1 MEEKLTTLEK
11 YGYIYHMVGMNPITR
26 KELREKIKK
35 DSPKMSETTLKKYS
49 DAPFD
54 GAYPMFVVKDDKA
67 TLDITA
73 FRGFIEEL
81 CKYVGTDAAVLF
93 TGPAPAPG
101 GRKGDNPQIAKVPNK
116 AENPQILIERKKNTE
131 LSKQIADLEKQI
143 EELRLE
149 NQKIVADS
157 VLANMSKEVNISTVR
172 VFGKAVEED
181 IFLHNVSDVLGEVRD
196 VSKVG
201 GIRQSFYVKDSDKAK
216 ELTVQNARSKVA
228 EILFRSKFFEKLFR
242 DSCAYEKKVSGK
254 VDITASQ
261 MDANRRK
268 SIDLLLSDD
277 KLSNRAK
284 MPKEKLSWDYLKEN
298 GMLDDEM
305 MEYLA
310 DRIGAGYG
318 FLISGRG
325 GSGKSTLLNNM
336 VDWIPFNQS
345 ILVSQESDELY
356 SNVHPQIQ
364 FEHTMTVRKN
374 DVVTDF
380 TLEDELRLGLLQDI
394 DNFIIGEI
402 KGGEALHVFTTA
414 MSTGARFFG
423 TIHSNDARSSVTR
436 LAQCARY
443 VSDYPMETLEE
454 MLTCMPF
461 VLIHMSHFSIDEI
474 VEIDGWDATN
484 KKLKFAQVYRKE
496 CK

>member
-1 MEEKLTTLEK
+1 MQKLKYQKKTDGCLIMEPSLYEVSSIFKDEELTDMFLKLKANVCDLNPALVTKCITGTKQDFIMLMNRAKEFVEFNYPRAGPEVK
-11 YGYIYHMVGMNPITR
+11 RKLLDMFQQCVFGYYVLTPLILAKDVSD
-26 KELREKIKK
+26 IKVL
-35 DSPKMSETTLKKYS
+35 DY
-49 DAPFD
+49 DHI
-54 GAYPMFVVKDDKA
+54 VVKANGDRYVA
-67 TLDITA
+67 DIS
-73 FRGFIEEL
+73 FFSEEDYKTWYERIHRIHRL
-81 CKYVGTDAAVLF
+81 GRSEEFALGHCTD
-93 TGPAPAPG
+93 
-101 GRKGDNPQIAKVPNK
+101 RKGVDAFYLRIDVQHSCITST
-116 AENPQILIERKKNTE
+116 EKN
-131 LSKQIADLEKQI
+131 
-143 EELRLE
+143 
-149 NQKIVADS
+149 
-157 VLANMSKEVNISTVR
+157 NI
-172 VFGKAVEED
+172 
-181 IFLHNVSDVLGEVRD
+181 H
-196 VSKVG
+196 
-201 GIRQSFYVKDSDKAK
+201 IR
-216 ELTVQNARSKVA
+216 
-228 EILFRSKFFEKLFR
+228 
-242 DSCAYEKKVSGK
+242 
-254 VDITASQ
+254 
-261 MDANRRK
+261 
-268 SIDLLLSDD
+268 
-277 KLSNRAK
+277 K
-284 MPKEKLSWDYLKEN
+284 MPKEKLSWEYLKEN

-310 DRIGAGYG
+310 DRISAGYG

-474 VEIDGWDATN
+474 VEIDGWDSTN

-496 CK
+496 N

>member
-1 MEEKLTTLEK
+1 MQKLQYQKKTDGSLIQEPSLYK
-11 YGYIYHMVGMNPITR
+11 VSSVF
-26 KELREKIKK
+26 K
-35 DSPKMSETTLKKYS
+35 DSELTDMFLKLKANVCDLNPALVTKCITGTEQDFIMLMNRAKEFVEFNYPRAGPDVKRKLLDMFQQCVFGYYVLTPLIIAKDVS
-49 DAPFD
+49 DIKVLGFD
-54 GAYPMFVVKDDKA
+54 HIVVKANGERYVADISFFSEDDYKSWYERIHRIHKLGRA
-67 TLDITA
+67 
-73 FRGFIEEL
+73 EEFAL
-81 CKYVGTDAAVLF
+81 GHCTD
-93 TGPAPAPG
+93 
-101 GRKGDNPQIAKVPNK
+101 RKGVDAFYLRIDVQHSCITST
-116 AENPQILIERKKNTE
+116 EKN
-131 LSKQIADLEKQI
+131 
-143 EELRLE
+143 
-149 NQKIVADS
+149 
-157 VLANMSKEVNISTVR
+157 NI
-172 VFGKAVEED
+172 
-181 IFLHNVSDVLGEVRD
+181 H
-196 VSKVG
+196 
-201 GIRQSFYVKDSDKAK
+201 IR
-216 ELTVQNARSKVA
+216 
-228 EILFRSKFFEKLFR
+228 
-242 DSCAYEKKVSGK
+242 
-254 VDITASQ
+254 
-261 MDANRRK
+261 
-268 SIDLLLSDD
+268 
-277 KLSNRAK
+277 K

>member
-1 MEEKLTTLEK
+1 MMQKLQYQKKTDGSLIQEPSLYK
-11 YGYIYHMVGMNPITR
+11 VSSIF
-26 KELREKIKK
+26 K
-35 DSPKMSETTLKKYS
+35 DSELTDMFLKLKANVCDLNPALVTKCITGTEQDFIMLMNRAKEFVEFNYPRAGPDVKRKLLDMFQQCVFGYYVLTPLIIAKDVS
-49 DAPFD
+49 DIKVLGFD
-54 GAYPMFVVKDDKA
+54 HIVVKANGERYVADISFFSEDDYKSWYERIHRIHKLGRA
-67 TLDITA
+67 
-73 FRGFIEEL
+73 EEFAL
-81 CKYVGTDAAVLF
+81 GHCTD
-93 TGPAPAPG
+93 
-101 GRKGDNPQIAKVPNK
+101 RKGVDAFYLRIDVQHACITST
-116 AENPQILIERKKNTE
+116 EKN
-131 LSKQIADLEKQI
+131 
-143 EELRLE
+143 
-149 NQKIVADS
+149 
-157 VLANMSKEVNISTVR
+157 NI
-172 VFGKAVEED
+172 
-181 IFLHNVSDVLGEVRD
+181 H
-196 VSKVG
+196 
-201 GIRQSFYVKDSDKAK
+201 IR
-216 ELTVQNARSKVA
+216 
-228 EILFRSKFFEKLFR
+228 
-242 DSCAYEKKVSGK
+242 
-254 VDITASQ
+254 
-261 MDANRRK
+261 
-268 SIDLLLSDD
+268 
-277 KLSNRAK
+277 K
-284 MPKEKLSWDYLKEN
+284 MPKEKLSWEYLKEN

>member
-1 MEEKLTTLEK
+1 MMQKLQYQKKTDGSLIQEPSLYKVSSIFKESELTDMFLKLKANVCDLNPALVTKCITGTEQDFIMLMNRAK
-11 YGYIYHMVGMNPITR
+11 EFVEFNYPRAGPDVKRKLLDMFQQCVFGYYVLTPLIIAKDVSD
-26 KELREKIKK
+26 IKV
-35 DSPKMSETTLKKYS
+35 LG
-49 DAPFD
+49 FD
-54 GAYPMFVVKDDKA
+54 HIVVKANGDRYVADISFFSEDDYKSWYERIHRIHKLGRA
-67 TLDITA
+67 
-73 FRGFIEEL
+73 EEFAL
-81 CKYVGTDAAVLF
+81 GHCTD
-93 TGPAPAPG
+93 
-101 GRKGDNPQIAKVPNK
+101 RKGVDAFYLRIDVQHACITST
-116 AENPQILIERKKNTE
+116 EKN
-131 LSKQIADLEKQI
+131 
-143 EELRLE
+143 
-149 NQKIVADS
+149 
-157 VLANMSKEVNISTVR
+157 NI
-172 VFGKAVEED
+172 
-181 IFLHNVSDVLGEVRD
+181 H
-196 VSKVG
+196 
-201 GIRQSFYVKDSDKAK
+201 IR
-216 ELTVQNARSKVA
+216 
-228 EILFRSKFFEKLFR
+228 
-242 DSCAYEKKVSGK
+242 
-254 VDITASQ
+254 
-261 MDANRRK
+261 
-268 SIDLLLSDD
+268 
-277 KLSNRAK
+277 K
-284 MPKEKLSWDYLKEN
+284 MPKEKLSWEYLKEN

>member
-1 MEEKLTTLEK
+1 MQKLK
-11 YGYIYHMVGMNPITR
+11 YQKKAKSPLITESSLYEVSSVFKDAELTDMFLKLKANVCDLNPALVTKCITGTEQDFIMLMNR
-26 KELREKIKK
+26 AKE
-35 DSPKMSETTLKKYS
+35 
-49 DAPFD
+49 
-54 GAYPMFVVKDDKA
+54 
-67 TLDITA
+67 
-73 FRGFIEEL
+73 FIEFSYPRAGPDVKRKL
-81 CKYVGTDAAVLF
+81 LDMFQQCVFGYYVLTPLI
-93 TGPAPAPG
+93 
-101 GRKGDNPQIAKVPNK
+101 IAK
-116 AENPQILIERKKNTE
+116 
-131 LSKQIADLEKQI
+131 
-143 EELRLE
+143 
-149 NQKIVADS
+149 
-157 VLANMSKEVNISTVR
+157 
-172 VFGKAVEED
+172 
-181 IFLHNVSDVLGEVRD
+181 NVSDIKVLDYDHIVVKANGERYVAD
-196 VSKVG
+196 VSFFSEEDYRSWYERIHRIHRLGRADEFALGHCTDRKGVDAFYLRIDVQHSCITSTEKNNIH
-201 GIRQSFYVKDSDKAK
+201 IR
-216 ELTVQNARSKVA
+216 
-228 EILFRSKFFEKLFR
+228 
-242 DSCAYEKKVSGK
+242 
-254 VDITASQ
+254 
-261 MDANRRK
+261 
-268 SIDLLLSDD
+268 
-277 KLSNRAK
+277 K
-284 MPKEKLSWDYLKEN
+284 MPKEKLTWDYLKEN

-310 DRIGAGYG
+310 DRITAGYG

-356 SNVHPQIQ
+356 SNIHPQIQ

-374 DVVTDF
+374 DVITDF

-461 VLIHMSHFSIDEI
+461 ILIHMSHFSIDEI

-484 KKLKFAQVYRKE
+484 KKLIFTQVYRKE
-496 CK
+496 QI

>member
-1 MEEKLTTLEK
+1 MQKLQYQKKTDGSLIQEPSLYKVSSIFKENELTDMFLKLKANVCDLNPALVTKCITGTEQDFIMLMNRAK
-11 YGYIYHMVGMNPITR
+11 EFVEFNYPRAGPDVKRKLLDMFQQCVFGYYVLTPLIIAKDVSD
-26 KELREKIKK
+26 IKV
-35 DSPKMSETTLKKYS
+35 LG
-49 DAPFD
+49 FD
-54 GAYPMFVVKDDKA
+54 HIVVKANGERYVANISFFSEDDYKSWYERIHRIHKLGRA
-67 TLDITA
+67 
-73 FRGFIEEL
+73 EEFAL
-81 CKYVGTDAAVLF
+81 GHCTD
-93 TGPAPAPG
+93 
-101 GRKGDNPQIAKVPNK
+101 RKGVDAFYLRIDVQHACITST
-116 AENPQILIERKKNTE
+116 EKN
-131 LSKQIADLEKQI
+131 
-143 EELRLE
+143 
-149 NQKIVADS
+149 
-157 VLANMSKEVNISTVR
+157 NI
-172 VFGKAVEED
+172 
-181 IFLHNVSDVLGEVRD
+181 H
-196 VSKVG
+196 
-201 GIRQSFYVKDSDKAK
+201 IR
-216 ELTVQNARSKVA
+216 
-228 EILFRSKFFEKLFR
+228 
-242 DSCAYEKKVSGK
+242 
-254 VDITASQ
+254 
-261 MDANRRK
+261 
-268 SIDLLLSDD
+268 
-277 KLSNRAK
+277 K
-284 MPKEKLSWDYLKEN
+284 MPKEKLSWEYLKEN